1 MEDWENEIKNIRK
14 IDVNRHID
22 RSFKRITVKPYN
34 YENDFDVKIDYYD
47 EYELK
52 KNETKGI
59 DNNTDRRFRLGKLPI
74 DMKIDFHG
82 LTLDEALNSL
92 IKNVNYA
99 YNNHYKCL
107 LIITGKGRGT
117 PDGKDSIKSMI
128 ERWLALPELS
138 SKIIKYT
145 DAQQKDGGTGALYI
159 LLKS

>member
-1 MEDWENEIKNIRK
+1 MDEWEKELKNVRK
-14 IDVNRHID
+14 IKTNRHID
-22 RSFKRITVKPYN
+22 NSPKKIVVNPYN
-34 YENDFDVKIDYYD
+34 YQDNFDSKIDND
-47 EYELK
+47 KIYELK
-52 KNETKGI
+52 KNETSGI
-59 DNNTDRRFRLGKLPI
+59 DNNTDRKLRLGKIRI

-92 IKNVNYA
+92 IKNINYA
-99 YNNHYKCL
+99 YVNHYKFL

-117 PDGKDSIKSMI
+117 QKGRESIKSSI
-128 ERWLALPELS
+128 EKWLSLPELS